1 LPWAPPANL
10 IVSAAAESKG
20 AGKRER
26 QRAHVGKASEG
37 EAFVQ
42 KLERRDM
49 ATEAEKSSQ
58 RESER
63 IEQKEVKGRKRR
75 KSKRSEMDGTW
86 QHSNSKNSREIE

>member
-26 QRAHVGKASEG
+26 QRAHVGKASKG

-42 KLERRDM
+42 NLERRDM
-49 ATEAEKSSQ
+49 ATEAEKSK
-58 RESER
+58 RESKR
-63 IEQKEVKGRKRR
+63 IEQKEAKGRKSR
-75 KSKRSEMDGTW
+75 KSKRSGTDRMW
-86 QHSNSKNSREIE
+86 QHSNRKNITEIK